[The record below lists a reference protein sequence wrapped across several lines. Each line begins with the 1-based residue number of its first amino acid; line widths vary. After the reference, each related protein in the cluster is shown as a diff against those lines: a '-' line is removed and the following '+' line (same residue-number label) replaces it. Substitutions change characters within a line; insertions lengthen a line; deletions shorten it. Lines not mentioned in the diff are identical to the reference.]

1 MKPSAGGMLSRR
13 CPIGPGRWIAGRESM
28 APDFGMPW
36 SCTNAL
42 WSLTQRHESDVSVSA
57 AKVEAMRTTMRL
69 LVVICWVLSFS
80 ESLSAQELRAGVA
93 TVDITPPVGYAM
105 WGYGARHD
113 KPSVGVLDPLHARAL
128 VLDTGGER
136 IAIVALDLGRAPPR
150 QSTAVIEKAVKS
162 EAGVNHIF
170 LVGSHTHHGPV
181 IEVDTWPNPEHSYV
195 RDLEKKLSAVIVE
208 AAKSLQPARLGI
220 ASKEVPYN
228 RNRHTKRE
236 PPVDREFLVLRIDSM
251 DGKPI
256 AYAVNFAAHPTMYD
270 AKMMKFSADFPG
282 ALSEL
287 VQKETGAP
295 CLFLQGAAG
304 DMSTNRGS
312 APGPVEYGQ
321 MLGREVLALAR
332 TIQSTS
338 PKEGTLQ
345 VAEDTFRFKS
355 RVDLK
360 NPAIRMIF
368 VKAFYPDLEAFY
380 EREYKEGVRPRM
392 TTALLDGRIGIVGV
406 SGEFFCG
413 HSLALKRRARLE
425 HVLFLGYCNDY
436 QQYFP
441 TIEAASEG
449 GYGAEA
455 GVSTAE
461 VGAGERMID
470 RALIHLYKM
479 RGKLGDLRVGRI
491 SGGG

>member
-1 MKPSAGGMLSRR
+1 MNSITRA
-13 CPIGPGRWIAGRESM
+13 
-28 APDFGMPW
+28 
-36 SCTNAL
+36 
-42 WSLTQRHESDVSVSA
+42 
-57 AKVEAMRTTMRL
+57 L
-69 LVVICWVLSFS
+69 LVALCLILHPAP
-80 ESLSAQELRAGVA
+80 SLAQELQAGVA
-93 TVDITPPVGYAM
+93 TTDITPPVGYAM

-136 IAIVALDLGRAPPR
+136 IAIVALDLGRAPTR

-162 EAGVNHIF
+162 QAGVKHIF

-195 RDLEKKLSAVIVE
+195 RELEKKLTGVIVE

-228 RNRHTKRE
+228 RNRHSKRPE
-236 PPVDREFLVLRIDSM
+236 PPVDREFLVLRIDSLN
-251 DGKPI
+251 GKPI

-270 AKMMKFSADFPG
+270 AKMMKFSADYPG
-282 ALSEL
+282 ALSEF

-312 APGPVEYGQ
+312 APGPVEFGQ
-321 MLGREVLALAR
+321 MLGREVLTLAG

-355 RVDLK
+355 RVDLN

-368 VKAFYPDLEAFY
+368 VRAFYPDLEAFY
-380 EREYKEGVRPRM
+380 ERDYKEGVRPRM

-413 HSLALKRRARLE
+413 HSLSLKRRARLE

-449 GYGAEA
+449 GYGADA

-461 VGAGERMID
+461 VGAGEQMIN

-479 RGKLGDLRVGRI
+479 RGKLADLRVG
-491 SGGG
+491 G